1 MEEMFL
7 HAWDELDDAL
17 CLCRQLATLAV
28 TGAWDD
34 SIAALSCASG
44 ILMAGTAT
52 LALSVRQ
59 FFEPSA

>member
-28 TGAWDD
+28 GEALAGSTALLG
-34 SIAALSCASG
+34 SAAGLLVAG
-44 ILMAGTAT
+44 AGTVLLT
-52 LALSVRQ
+52 VRQ